1 MKESDKKILIVLGAI
16 IILVAAWFLVVSP
29 TRDDI
34 KGLEAENETLRARLD
49 DLIAKEQMKDQLE
62 KETAE
67 AKERFAA
74 ELVKYPADLNQETTV
89 MFMKGVE
96 QANEFLYDSIAM
108 PKEKQ
113 FYVLGGQ
120 ADENELQTEADAAAA
135 AAAENYVATSCEYSV
150 EYIGT
155 YPGIKDF
162 MDYVANYKYRMN
174 ISEIAISLD
183 EETGLFEGQLITNAY
198 AVSGP
203 GRTPDT
209 VDVTVPEGKENIF
222 LGDGVNIGG
231 AGAFDTDNGQS
242 IVANHELMMILD
254 NANNDSTDGFIVAA
268 DSRDDATF
276 VTSSDNSVVEVK
288 LTVTEEDGKKF
299 VEYAI
304 GNKKYKSEFT
314 GDSLTVYV
322 NSAARVDNDDK
333 NGVDVV
339 ISNGTTI
346 PVVFKVVDDDTTS
359 PRFNVKT
366 REGTVKVY

>member
-135 AAAENYVATSCEYSV
+135 AAAENYVATTCDYSV

-155 YPGIKDF
+155 YAGIKDF

-222 LGDGVNIGG
+222 IGEGVKIGG
-231 AGAFDTDNGQS
+231 TGAFDTDNGQS

-254 NANNDSTDGFIVAA
+254 NANNDSTDGVIVAA
-268 DSRDDATF
+268 DS
-276 VTSSDNSVVEVK
+276 K

>member
-89 MFMKGVE
+89 MFIKGVE
-96 QANEFLYDSIAM
+96 QANEFLHDSIAL
-108 PKEKQ
+108 PQEKQ

-120 ADENELQTEADAAAA
+120 TDENELQTEADAEAA
-135 AAAENYVATSCEYSV
+135 AAAENYVATECAYNIQ
-150 EYIGT
+150 YIGT
-155 YPGIKDF
+155 YAGIKDY
-162 MDYVANYKYRMN
+162 MDYIANYKYRMN
-174 ISEIAISLD
+174 ISEISVQLD
-183 EETGLFEGQLITNAY
+183 QESGLFKGGLVTNAY

-222 LGDGVNIGG
+222 LGEGVNIGG

-254 NANNDSTDGFIVAA
+254 NANNDSTDGIIVAA

-304 GNKKYKSEFT
+304 GKKSYKSEIS

-322 NSAARVDNDDK
+322 NSSARVDKNDK

-339 ISNGTTI
+339 VSNETTI
-346 PVVFKVVDDDTTS
+346 PVIFKVVDDDTTS